1 MLNPFKMWSSQNFVI
16 AHPIGVEAQTV
27 AEIIGENLGSDYT
40 ILSSLG
46 DFRPR
51 ENHTLIFVDGAMAVN
66 MIDHGLLK
74 TSLEHKCH
82 LIFLVSF
89 GVARSDLT
97 QIMTIVP
104 DAIMCYTS
112 FADHGENIGYELHEV
127 AASKA
132 QISNLGL
139 CVGFPIVT
147 QRNLNVGLP
156 VEIAYPQ
163 KPVKVR
169 VRDLSLESSPKL
181 QKLLTIITLN
191 REARHVVYSQF
202 SDAYGTKLIGAYLRH
217 HGLLSAETDVSKF
230 NARSGPA
237 VLLTSHLFGGEL
249 PRDVTL
255 IHIVDPIEPE
265 ILRSMIHQVYKYAN
279 YTKTSPH
286 LQINFYVTV
295 AEGFDESNLD
305 VEAYLA
311 IGRELT
317 EWIETWSQIKL
328 QVRPLVLGSD
338 GRLTLVE

>member
-1 MLNPFKMWSSQNFVI
+1 MWRSQNFVV
-16 AHPIGVEAQTV
+16 AHPIGVEAQTI
-27 AEIIGENLGSDYT
+27 AEIIGENLGVDHL

-46 DFRPR
+46 DFRSQ
-51 ENHTLIFVDGAMAVN
+51 ENQTLIFVDGAMAISV
-66 MIDHGLLK
+66 IDHALLK
-74 TSLEHKCH
+74 TSLENGCH

-89 GVARSDLT
+89 GVTRSDLA
-97 QIMTIVP
+97 QITTIVP
-104 DAIMCYTS
+104 DAVMCYTS

-132 QISNLGL
+132 QIENLHL
-139 CVGFPIVT
+139 CVGFPTVT

-169 VRDLSLESSPKL
+169 VRDLCLKSSPKL

-217 HGLLSAETDVSKF
+217 HGLISTETEVSKF

-237 VLLTSHLFGGEL
+237 VLLTSHLFGSEL
-249 PRDVTL
+249 PRDVSL

-265 ILRSMIHQVYKYAN
+265 ILQSMVHQVYKYAN
-279 YTKTSPH
+279 YTKTSPQ

-311 IGRELT
+311 VGRELT

-328 QVRPLVLGSD
+328 QVRPLVLESD
-338 GRLTLVE
+338 GHLALLE